1 MKCHIFGIHKAVA
14 FKAIFLT
21 WKDKYLCSHQST
33 TCIHHYPGPSLPSET
48 PSNDE
53 HQSTPLWRWPA
64 NNFHST
70 HWNNFQILLLE
81 RIISSTRVSQY
92 LVSLSSVGISVSE
105 VLCQLDPHELGIGT
119 KGRILL
125 HIELDLDHIL
135 SIHFEGKTLHSQ
147 LGREQFV
154 KCKGNPTNQ
163 WSYIVW

>member
-1 MKCHIFGIHKAVA
+1 M
-14 FKAIFLT
+14 
-21 WKDKYLCSHQST
+21 DKNLCSRQST
-33 TCIHHYPGPSLPSET
+33 TCIHHYPGPSLLSET
-48 PSNDE
+48 LSSDE
-53 HQSTPLWRWPA
+53 HQSTPLWRWPT
-64 NNFHST
+64 NNFHTTHWNNFHSKHWNTFNST

-105 VLCQLDPHELGIGT
+105 VLCQLYPHELGIWT

-147 LGREQFV
+147 LGREQFG
-154 KCKGNPTNQ
+154 KCKGNPNNQ
-163 WSYIVW
+163 WSYIGW